1 MSRRG
6 GNPGARA
13 DAPAPTIAALTV
25 ADPPD
30 AWEAIGFD
38 VSGSRCCVGTVTVEL
53 AGADA
58 GEGIVGWAVRDTRA
72 MDLDGL
78 LTEAGSGQ
86 LCEPATHPN
95 SVTHIDHIVVSTP
108 SLDRTAA
115 ALDDIGVRLRRERA
129 AGTPEAPLRQ
139 GFFRMGEVILEVVA
153 PVIDGPAP
161 PDAPGPSQSDP
172 ARFWG
177 MVFVVE
183 DLDRCAALLGEH
195 LGAPRDAV
203 QPGRR
208 IATLRRSAGLSVPVA
223 FITPAPARVS

>member
-13 DAPAPTIAALTV
+13 DAPAPTIAALTI
-25 ADPPD
+25 ADPPG
-30 AWEAIGFD
+30 AWESIGFD
-38 VSGSRCCVGTVTVEL
+38 VSGSTCCIGTVTVHL
-53 AGADA
+53 QGADA

-95 SVTHIDHIVVSTP
+95 TVTHIDHIVVSTP

-153 PVIDGPAP
+153 PVIDGPAV
-161 PDAPGPSQSDP
+161 PGVASSQSDP

-183 DLDRCAALLGEH
+183 DLNRCAALLGDR

-203 QPGRR
+203 QLGRR

-223 FITPAPARVS
+223 FITPAPARTT